1 MEEGLSAAALRC
13 CPGVGEAKMRSV
25 LVAAVLMT
33 ALAVP
38 GAFAAAP
45 VPAGAVLQLVG
56 VDHALQDRT
65 LIVAGWVRNAGVL
78 PVSRLVIDASG
89 YAPQGDL
96 AAFGGDGIPWVIRP
110 GGTERFQIL
119 LPLSSALV
127 SRYTVGVSDSRPRQ
141 TRPVSIT
148 RGIFP
153 AFYRPLILPRVHVKV
168 DAEPTALTFTASV
181 DDLPV
186 EEVHVTVNFFV
197 QEEKGPVLTV
207 LTVQVPVG
215 RPLRVRFAPLIINV
229 VSVTV
234 TDIILTP
241 SWTVP

>member
-1 MEEGLSAAALRC
+1 MRIFLI
-13 CPGVGEAKMRSV
+13 GVV
-25 LVAAVLMT
+25 LAAVLP
-33 ALAVP
+33 AP
-38 GAFAAAP
+38 GAFAAPPAP
-45 VPAGAVLQLVG
+45 PGVVLQLVG

-65 LIVAGWVRNAGVL
+65 LIVTGWVRNTGVL

-119 LPLSSALV
+119 LPLASALV
-127 SRYTVGVSDSRPRQ
+127 SRYTVSVSDSRPQQ
-141 TRPVSIT
+141 TQPVSIT

-168 DAEPTALTFTASV
+168 DAEPTALTFTVFV

-207 LTVQVPVG
+207 LTVEVPVG
-215 RPLRVRFAPLIINV
+215 RPLRVRFAPLIIQV

-234 TDIILTP
+234 TDVILTP